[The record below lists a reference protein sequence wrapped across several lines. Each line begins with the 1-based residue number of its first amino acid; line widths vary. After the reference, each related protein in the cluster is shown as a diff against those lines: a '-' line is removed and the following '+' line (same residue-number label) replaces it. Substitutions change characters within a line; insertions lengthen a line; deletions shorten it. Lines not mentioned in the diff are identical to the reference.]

1 MATLRELII
10 KISANSQSFQ
20 SEIQR
25 ASRMGSEYYRT
36 LQNGGRQ
43 AAAVARE
50 QRRALAELNSQ
61 LTEIRASA
69 AGTAGV
75 FAGAFA
81 TGHLISLADE
91 WSSVNARLKQASQSS
106 DEFSSSQKVLMDISQ
121 RTGTAFSDN
130 AALFARSAASMREYG
145 YSADDVLKVT
155 EAISTGL
162 KISGASTAEAGSVI
176 TQFSQALAQG
186 VLRGEEF
193 NSVNE
198 SGDRIVRALAA
209 GMGVARKDLKAMA
222 DDGKLTADKVVPA
235 LISQLGVLRDE
246 YAAMPET
253 VSDGIT
259 KVENAFMAWVG
270 GANEASG
277 ATKTLSG
284 VLNGVA
290 GNIDNVATAAGA
302 LVAVGVARY
311 FGNMASGAVSATA
324 GLVTAARN
332 EVALAEAQLRGTQ
345 IATARARAA
354 VYRAQQAVAAARGT
368 EMQIAAEARLA
379 ATQERLNRNIAART
393 AAQNALNST
402 TAVGSRLMTGALGL
416 VGGVPGLV
424 MLGAAAWYTLYQ
436 NQEPARES
444 ARQYALTIDEIAH
457 KTPSMSL
464 PEASDNEGRTRAAL
478 AEQNRLID
486 EQASRVKSLQEKIAG
501 YQYVLANPGWTT
513 GDGFM
518 INHLTSVQEKIAGYQ
533 YVLAN
538 PGWTTGDGFMINH
551 LTSVKTVTEGLS
563 QATEQL
569 AVEQSRL
576 AQMQEKAQSIQDVL
590 AGLEDR
596 RVALIRQQAAEQ
608 NKVYQSMLVM
618 NGQHTEFNR
627 LLGLG
632 NELLQQRQGLVN
644 VPLRLPQATLDDKQ
658 QSALTKTERE
668 LALSRLKGE
677 EKERAR
683 LGYAADDLG
692 FVGDS
697 YQEARQRYISNA
709 LEAWRNNEANKPKS
723 RGGKSET
730 EKAEDSF
737 SRLLKQQKE
746 QLALAGQ
753 NTELAKLKYQTA
765 QGELKTLTEMQKQE
779 LLRNAAL
786 IDQQKIREQLRSRE
800 ETLKNDNV
808 AARASNEAELLGYGQ
823 GERARERMREL
834 QQIRDSFRQK
844 DADLQS
850 QYQTGDISE
859 DFYRQA
865 RAQNAQYLSERL
877 KDQAAFYAESDAQ
890 RADWQKGLQEGL
902 SNWVDNASDY
912 ASQAAQLATEGISGL
927 VNNITEMLNGNKV
940 EWRNWASSVLQEI
953 SKVLMNA
960 AIVNGIKTAANG
972 MSGAGGFIG
981 SIGDWLGGAVANAK
995 GGVYTSANLSAY
1007 SNSIVDTPTYF
1018 AFAKG
1023 AGLMGEAGPEA
1034 IMPLTR
1040 AADGSL
1046 GVRAVGSMNGSA
1058 GLVYSPVYHIA
1069 IQNDGA
1075 NGQIGA
1081 EAAGS
1086 LVQLID
1092 QRVQAVMLSM
1102 RRDGGMLS
1110 G

>member
-1 MATLRELII
+1 
-10 KISANSQSFQ
+10 
-20 SEIQR
+20 
-25 ASRMGSEYYRT
+25 
-36 LQNGGRQ
+36 
-43 AAAVARE
+43 
-50 QRRALAELNSQ
+50 
-61 LTEIRASA
+61 
-69 AGTAGV
+69 
-75 FAGAFA
+75 
-81 TGHLISLADE
+81 
-91 WSSVNARLKQASQSS
+91 
-106 DEFSSSQKVLMDISQ
+106 
-121 RTGTAFSDN
+121 
-130 AALFARSAASMREYG
+130 
-145 YSADDVLKVT
+145 
-155 EAISTGL
+155 
-162 KISGASTAEAGSVI
+162 
-176 TQFSQALAQG
+176 
-186 VLRGEEF
+186 
-193 NSVNE
+193 
-198 SGDRIVRALAA
+198 
-209 GMGVARKDLKAMA
+209 
-222 DDGKLTADKVVPA
+222 
-235 LISQLGVLRDE
+235 
-246 YAAMPET
+246 
-253 VSDGIT
+253 
-259 KVENAFMAWVG
+259 
-270 GANEASG
+270 
-277 ATKTLSG
+277 
-284 VLNGVA
+284 
-290 GNIDNVATAAGA
+290 
-302 LVAVGVARY
+302 
-311 FGNMASGAVSATA
+311 A

-332 EVALAEAQLRGTQ
+332 EVALAEAQFRGTQ

-379 ATQERLNRNIAART
+379 ATQERLNRNIAARS

-402 TAVGSRLMTGALGL
+402 TAVGSRLMSGALGL

-436 NQEPARES
+436 NQEQARES

-478 AEQNRLID
+478 TEQNRLID
-486 EQASRVKSLQEKIAG
+486 EQASRVKSL
-501 YQYVLANPGWTT
+501 
-513 GDGFM
+513 
-518 INHLTSVQEKIAGYQ
+518 
-533 YVLAN
+533 
-538 PGWTTGDGFMINH
+538 
-551 LTSVKTVTEGLS
+551 
-563 QATEQL
+563 
-569 AVEQSRL
+569 
-576 AQMQEKAQSIQDVL
+576 QEKAQSIQDVL

-677 EKERAR
+677 EKERVR

-692 FVGDS
+692 FVGDP

-709 LEAWRNNEANKPKS
+709 LEAWRNNEVNKPKS

-765 QGELKTLTEMQKQE
+765 LGELKTLSEIQKQE

-786 IDQQKIREQLRSRE
+786 IDQQKIREQLRYRE

-808 AARASNEAELLGYGQ
+808 AARASNESELLGYGQ

-865 RAQNAQYLSERL
+865 LAQNAQYLSERL
-877 KDQAAFYAESDAQ
+877 KDQAVFYAESDVQ
-890 RADWQKGLQEGL
+890 RADWQKGLQEGF

-912 ASQAAQLATEGISGL
+912 ASQAAQLATEGISGM

-940 EWRNWASSVLQEI
+940 EWRSWASSVLQEI

-972 MSGAGGFIG
+972 MSGAGGFLG

-1046 GVRAVGSMNGSA
+1046 G
-1058 GLVYSPVYHIA
+1058 
-1069 IQNDGA
+1069 
-1075 NGQIGA
+1075 
-1081 EAAGS
+1081 
-1086 LVQLID
+1086 
-1092 QRVQAVMLSM
+1092 
-1102 RRDGGMLS
+1102 
-1110 G
+1110 

>member
-43 AAAVARE
+43 AAAAARD

-61 LTEIRASA
+61 LTEIRGSA
-69 AGTAGV
+69 VGMAGA

-222 DDGKLTADKVVPA
+222 DDGQLTADKVVPA
-235 LISQLGVLRDE
+235 LISQLEVLRDE

-277 ATKTLSG
+277 VTKTLSG

-290 GNIDNVATAAGA
+290 GQIDNVATAVGA

-311 FGNMASGAVSATA
+311 FGNMASGAMSATA

-332 EVALAEAQLRGTQ
+332 EVALAEAQFRGTQ

-379 ATQERLNRNIAART
+379 ATQERLNRNIAARS

-402 TAVGSRLMTGALGL
+402 TAVGSRLMSGALGL

-436 NQEPARES
+436 NQEQARES

-478 AEQNRLID
+478 TEQNRLID
-486 EQASRVKSLQEKIAG
+486 EQASRVKSL
-501 YQYVLANPGWTT
+501 
-513 GDGFM
+513 
-518 INHLTSVQEKIAGYQ
+518 
-533 YVLAN
+533 
-538 PGWTTGDGFMINH
+538 
-551 LTSVKTVTEGLS
+551 
-563 QATEQL
+563 
-569 AVEQSRL
+569 
-576 AQMQEKAQSIQDVL
+576 QEKAQSIQDVL

-618 NGQHTEFNR
+618 NGQYTEFNR

-677 EKERAR
+677 EKERVR

-692 FVGDS
+692 FVGDP

-709 LEAWRNNEANKPKS
+709 LEAWRNNEVNKPKS

-765 QGELKTLTEMQKQE
+765 LGELKTLSEIQKQE

-786 IDQQKIREQLRSRE
+786 IDQQKIREQLRYRE

-808 AARASNEAELLGYGQ
+808 AARASNESELLGYGQ

-865 RAQNAQYLSERL
+865 LAQNAQYLSERL
-877 KDQAAFYAESDAQ
+877 KDQAVFYAESDVQ
-890 RADWQKGLQEGL
+890 RADWQKGLQEGF

-912 ASQAAQLATEGISGL
+912 ASQAAQLATEGISGM

-940 EWRNWASSVLQEI
+940 EWRSWASSV
-953 SKVLMNA
+953 
-960 AIVNGIKTAANG
+960 
-972 MSGAGGFIG
+972 
-981 SIGDWLGGAVANAK
+981 
-995 GGVYTSANLSAY
+995 
-1007 SNSIVDTPTYF
+1007 
-1018 AFAKG
+1018 
-1023 AGLMGEAGPEA
+1023 
-1034 IMPLTR
+1034 
-1040 AADGSL
+1040 
-1046 GVRAVGSMNGSA
+1046 
-1058 GLVYSPVYHIA
+1058 
-1069 IQNDGA
+1069 
-1075 NGQIGA
+1075 
-1081 EAAGS
+1081 
-1086 LVQLID
+1086 
-1092 QRVQAVMLSM
+1092 
-1102 RRDGGMLS
+1102 
-1110 G
+1110 

>member
-43 AAAVARE
+43 AAAAARE

-61 LTEIRASA
+61 LTEIRGSA
-69 AGTAGV
+69 VGMAGA

-81 TGHLISLADE
+81 SGHLISLADE

-106 DEFSSSQKVLMDISQ
+106 DEFASSQKVLMDISQ

-145 YSADDVLKVT
+145 YSAGDVLKVT

-235 LISQLGVLRDE
+235 LISQLGILRDE

-253 VSDGIT
+253 VSSSIT

-277 ATKTLSG
+277 VTKTLSG
-284 VLNGVA
+284 MLNGVA
-290 GNIDNVATAAGA
+290 GQIDNVATAVGA

-311 FGNMASGAVSATA
+311 FGNMASGAMSATA

-332 EVALAEAQLRGTQ
+332 EVALAEAQFRGTQ

-379 ATQERLNRNIAART
+379 ATQERLNRNIAARS

-402 TAVGSRLMTGALGL
+402 TAVGSRLMSGALGL

-436 NQEPARES
+436 NQEQARES

-478 AEQNRLID
+478 TEQNRLID
-486 EQASRVKSLQEKIAG
+486 EQASRVKSL
-501 YQYVLANPGWTT
+501 
-513 GDGFM
+513 
-518 INHLTSVQEKIAGYQ
+518 
-533 YVLAN
+533 
-538 PGWTTGDGFMINH
+538 
-551 LTSVKTVTEGLS
+551 
-563 QATEQL
+563 
-569 AVEQSRL
+569 
-576 AQMQEKAQSIQDVL
+576 QEKAQSIQDVL

-677 EKERAR
+677 EKERVR

-692 FVGDS
+692 FVGDP

-709 LEAWRNNEANKPKS
+709 LEAWRNNEVNKPKS

-746 QLALAGQ
+746 QLALVGQ

-765 QGELKTLTEMQKQE
+765 QGELKTLTEIQKQE

-800 ETLKNDNV
+800 ETLRNENA
-808 AARASNEAELLGYGQ
+808 AARASNDAELLGYGQ

-865 RAQNAQYLSERL
+865 LAQNAQYLSERL
-877 KDQAAFYAESDAQ
+877 KDQAVFYAESDVQ
-890 RADWQKGLQEGL
+890 RADWQKGLQEGF

-912 ASQAAQLATEGISGL
+912 ASQAAQLATEGISGM

-940 EWRNWASSVLQEI
+940 EWRSWASSVLQEI

-972 MSGAGGFIG
+972 MSGAGGFLG

-1075 NGQIGA
+1075 NGQIGP

>member
-1 MATLRELII
+1 M
-10 KISANSQSFQ
+10 
-20 SEIQR
+20 
-25 ASRMGSEYYRT
+25 
-36 LQNGGRQ
+36 
-43 AAAVARE
+43 
-50 QRRALAELNSQ
+50 
-61 LTEIRASA
+61 
-69 AGTAGV
+69 
-75 FAGAFA
+75 
-81 TGHLISLADE
+81 
-91 WSSVNARLKQASQSS
+91 
-106 DEFSSSQKVLMDISQ
+106 
-121 RTGTAFSDN
+121 
-130 AALFARSAASMREYG
+130 
-145 YSADDVLKVT
+145 
-155 EAISTGL
+155 
-162 KISGASTAEAGSVI
+162 
-176 TQFSQALAQG
+176 
-186 VLRGEEF
+186 
-193 NSVNE
+193 
-198 SGDRIVRALAA
+198 
-209 GMGVARKDLKAMA
+209 
-222 DDGKLTADKVVPA
+222 
-235 LISQLGVLRDE
+235 
-246 YAAMPET
+246 
-253 VSDGIT
+253 
-259 KVENAFMAWVG
+259 
-270 GANEASG
+270 
-277 ATKTLSG
+277 
-284 VLNGVA
+284 
-290 GNIDNVATAAGA
+290 
-302 LVAVGVARY
+302 
-311 FGNMASGAVSATA
+311 SATA

-332 EVALAEAQLRGTQ
+332 EVALAEAQFRGTQ

-379 ATQERLNRNIAART
+379 ATQERLNRNIAARS

-402 TAVGSRLMTGALGL
+402 TAVGSRLMSGALGL

-436 NQEPARES
+436 NQEQARES

-478 AEQNRLID
+478 TEQNRLID
-486 EQASRVKSLQEKIAG
+486 EQASRVKSL
-501 YQYVLANPGWTT
+501 
-513 GDGFM
+513 
-518 INHLTSVQEKIAGYQ
+518 
-533 YVLAN
+533 
-538 PGWTTGDGFMINH
+538 
-551 LTSVKTVTEGLS
+551 
-563 QATEQL
+563 
-569 AVEQSRL
+569 
-576 AQMQEKAQSIQDVL
+576 QEKAQSIQDVL

-737 SRLLKQQKE
+737 SRLLKQQKA

-765 QGELKTLTEMQKQE
+765 QGELKTLTEIQKQE

-800 ETLKNDNV
+800 ETLKNENA
-808 AARASNEAELLGYGQ
+808 AARASNDAELLGYGQ

-865 RAQNAQYLSERL
+865 LAQNAQYLSERL
-877 KDQAAFYAESDAQ
+877 KDQETFYAESDAQ
-890 RADWQKGLQEGL
+890 RADWQKGLQEGF

-912 ASQAAQLATEGISGL
+912 ASQAAQLATEGISGM

-940 EWRNWASSVLQEI
+940 EWRSWASSVLQEI

-972 MSGAGGFIG
+972 MSGAGGFLG

-1069 IQNDGA
+1069 IQNDGT
-1075 NGQIGA
+1075 NGQIGP

>member
-1 MATLRELII
+1 
-10 KISANSQSFQ
+10 
-20 SEIQR
+20 
-25 ASRMGSEYYRT
+25 
-36 LQNGGRQ
+36 
-43 AAAVARE
+43 
-50 QRRALAELNSQ
+50 
-61 LTEIRASA
+61 
-69 AGTAGV
+69 
-75 FAGAFA
+75 
-81 TGHLISLADE
+81 
-91 WSSVNARLKQASQSS
+91 
-106 DEFSSSQKVLMDISQ
+106 
-121 RTGTAFSDN
+121 SDN

-145 YSADDVLKVT
+145 YSAGDVLKVT

-235 LISQLGVLRDE
+235 LISQLGILRDE

-253 VSDGIT
+253 VSSSIT

-277 ATKTLSG
+277 VTKTLSG
-284 VLNGVA
+284 MLNGVA
-290 GNIDNVATAAGA
+290 GQIDNVATAVGA

-311 FGNMASGAVSATA
+311 FGNMASGAMSATA

-332 EVALAEAQLRGTQ
+332 EVALAEAQFRGTQ

-379 ATQERLNRNIAART
+379 ATQERLNRNIAARS

-402 TAVGSRLMTGALGL
+402 TAVGSRLMSGALGL

-436 NQEPARES
+436 NQEQARES

-478 AEQNRLID
+478 TEQNRLID
-486 EQASRVKSLQEKIAG
+486 EQASRVKSL
-501 YQYVLANPGWTT
+501 
-513 GDGFM
+513 
-518 INHLTSVQEKIAGYQ
+518 
-533 YVLAN
+533 
-538 PGWTTGDGFMINH
+538 
-551 LTSVKTVTEGLS
+551 
-563 QATEQL
+563 
-569 AVEQSRL
+569 
-576 AQMQEKAQSIQDVL
+576 QEKAQSIQDVL

-677 EKERAR
+677 EKERVR

-692 FVGDS
+692 FVGDP

-746 QLALAGQ
+746 QLALVGQ

-765 QGELKTLTEMQKQE
+765 LGELKTLTEMQKQE
-779 LLRNAAL
+779 LLRNATL

-800 ETLKNDNV
+800 ETLKNENA
-808 AARASNEAELLGYGQ
+808 AARASNDAELLGYGQ

-865 RAQNAQYLSERL
+865 LAQNAQYLSERL
-877 KDQAAFYAESDAQ
+877 KDQAVFYAESDVQ
-890 RADWQKGLQEGL
+890 RADWQKGLQEGF

-912 ASQAAQLATEGISGL
+912 ASQAAQLATEGISGM

-940 EWRNWASSVLQEI
+940 EWRSWASSVLQEI

-972 MSGAGGFIG
+972 MSGAGGFLG

-1075 NGQIGA
+1075 NGQIGP

>member
-1 MATLRELII
+1 
-10 KISANSQSFQ
+10 
-20 SEIQR
+20 
-25 ASRMGSEYYRT
+25 
-36 LQNGGRQ
+36 
-43 AAAVARE
+43 
-50 QRRALAELNSQ
+50 
-61 LTEIRASA
+61 
-69 AGTAGV
+69 
-75 FAGAFA
+75 
-81 TGHLISLADE
+81 
-91 WSSVNARLKQASQSS
+91 
-106 DEFSSSQKVLMDISQ
+106 
-121 RTGTAFSDN
+121 
-130 AALFARSAASMREYG
+130 
-145 YSADDVLKVT
+145 
-155 EAISTGL
+155 
-162 KISGASTAEAGSVI
+162 
-176 TQFSQALAQG
+176 
-186 VLRGEEF
+186 
-193 NSVNE
+193 
-198 SGDRIVRALAA
+198 
-209 GMGVARKDLKAMA
+209 
-222 DDGKLTADKVVPA
+222 
-235 LISQLGVLRDE
+235 
-246 YAAMPET
+246 
-253 VSDGIT
+253 
-259 KVENAFMAWVG
+259 
-270 GANEASG
+270 
-277 ATKTLSG
+277 
-284 VLNGVA
+284 
-290 GNIDNVATAAGA
+290 

-311 FGNMASGAVSATA
+311 FGNMASGAMSATA

-332 EVALAEAQLRGTQ
+332 EVALAEAQFRGTQ

-379 ATQERLNRNIAART
+379 ATQERLNRNIAARS

-402 TAVGSRLMTGALGL
+402 TAVGSRLMSGALGL

-436 NQEPARES
+436 NQEQARES

-478 AEQNRLID
+478 TEQNRLID
-486 EQASRVKSLQEKIAG
+486 EQASRVKSL
-501 YQYVLANPGWTT
+501 
-513 GDGFM
+513 
-518 INHLTSVQEKIAGYQ
+518 
-533 YVLAN
+533 
-538 PGWTTGDGFMINH
+538 
-551 LTSVKTVTEGLS
+551 
-563 QATEQL
+563 
-569 AVEQSRL
+569 
-576 AQMQEKAQSIQDVL
+576 QEKAQSIQDVL

-677 EKERAR
+677 EKERVR

-737 SRLLKQQKE
+737 SRLLKQQKA

-765 QGELKTLTEMQKQE
+765 QGELKTLTEIQKQE

-800 ETLKNDNV
+800 ETLKNENA
-808 AARASNEAELLGYGQ
+808 AARASNDAELLGYGQ

-865 RAQNAQYLSERL
+865 LAQNAQYLSERL
-877 KDQAAFYAESDAQ
+877 KDQETFYAESDAQ
-890 RADWQKGLQEGL
+890 RADWQKGLQEGF

-912 ASQAAQLATEGISGL
+912 ASQAAQLATEGISGM

-940 EWRNWASSVLQEI
+940 EWRSWASSVLQEI

-972 MSGAGGFIG
+972 MSGAGGFLG

-1069 IQNDGA
+1069 IQNDGT
-1075 NGQIGA
+1075 NGQIGP

>member
-1 MATLRELII
+1 
-10 KISANSQSFQ
+10 
-20 SEIQR
+20 
-25 ASRMGSEYYRT
+25 
-36 LQNGGRQ
+36 
-43 AAAVARE
+43 
-50 QRRALAELNSQ
+50 
-61 LTEIRASA
+61 
-69 AGTAGV
+69 
-75 FAGAFA
+75 AGAFA

-235 LISQLGVLRDE
+235 LISQLGILRDE

-253 VSDGIT
+253 VSSSIT

-277 ATKTLSG
+277 VTKTLSG
-284 VLNGVA
+284 MLNGVA
-290 GNIDNVATAAGA
+290 
-302 LVAVGVARY
+302 
-311 FGNMASGAVSATA
+311 
-324 GLVTAARN
+324 
-332 EVALAEAQLRGTQ
+332 
-345 IATARARAA
+345 
-354 VYRAQQAVAAARGT
+354 
-368 EMQIAAEARLA
+368 
-379 ATQERLNRNIAART
+379 
-393 AAQNALNST
+393 
-402 TAVGSRLMTGALGL
+402 
-416 VGGVPGLV
+416 GLV

-436 NQEPARES
+436 NQEQARES

-478 AEQNRLID
+478 TEQNRLID

-518 INHLTSVQEKIAGYQ
+518 INHLTSV
-533 YVLAN
+533 
-538 PGWTTGDGFMINH
+538 
-551 LTSVKTVTEGLS
+551 KTVTEGLA

-618 NGQHTEFNR
+618 NGQYTEFNR

-677 EKERAR
+677 EKERVR

-692 FVGDS
+692 FVGDP

-709 LEAWRNNEANKPKS
+709 LEAWRNNEVNKPKS

-765 QGELKTLTEMQKQE
+765 LGELKTLSEIQKQE

-786 IDQQKIREQLRSRE
+786 IDQQKIREQLRYRE

-808 AARASNEAELLGYGQ
+808 AARASNESELLGYGQ

-865 RAQNAQYLSERL
+865 
-877 KDQAAFYAESDAQ
+877 
-890 RADWQKGLQEGL
+890 
-902 SNWVDNASDY
+902 
-912 ASQAAQLATEGISGL
+912 
-927 VNNITEMLNGNKV
+927 
-940 EWRNWASSVLQEI
+940 
-953 SKVLMNA
+953 
-960 AIVNGIKTAANG
+960 
-972 MSGAGGFIG
+972 
-981 SIGDWLGGAVANAK
+981 
-995 GGVYTSANLSAY
+995 
-1007 SNSIVDTPTYF
+1007 
-1018 AFAKG
+1018 
-1023 AGLMGEAGPEA
+1023 
-1034 IMPLTR
+1034 
-1040 AADGSL
+1040 
-1046 GVRAVGSMNGSA
+1046 
-1058 GLVYSPVYHIA
+1058 
-1069 IQNDGA
+1069 
-1075 NGQIGA
+1075 
-1081 EAAGS
+1081 
-1086 LVQLID
+1086 
-1092 QRVQAVMLSM
+1092 
-1102 RRDGGMLS
+1102 
-1110 G
+1110 

>member
-1 MATLRELII
+1 
-10 KISANSQSFQ
+10 
-20 SEIQR
+20 
-25 ASRMGSEYYRT
+25 
-36 LQNGGRQ
+36 
-43 AAAVARE
+43 
-50 QRRALAELNSQ
+50 
-61 LTEIRASA
+61 
-69 AGTAGV
+69 
-75 FAGAFA
+75 
-81 TGHLISLADE
+81 
-91 WSSVNARLKQASQSS
+91 
-106 DEFSSSQKVLMDISQ
+106 
-121 RTGTAFSDN
+121 
-130 AALFARSAASMREYG
+130 
-145 YSADDVLKVT
+145 
-155 EAISTGL
+155 
-162 KISGASTAEAGSVI
+162 
-176 TQFSQALAQG
+176 
-186 VLRGEEF
+186 
-193 NSVNE
+193 
-198 SGDRIVRALAA
+198 
-209 GMGVARKDLKAMA
+209 
-222 DDGKLTADKVVPA
+222 
-235 LISQLGVLRDE
+235 
-246 YAAMPET
+246 
-253 VSDGIT
+253 IT

-277 ATKTLSG
+277 VTKTLSG
-284 VLNGVA
+284 MLNGVA
-290 GNIDNVATAAGA
+290 GQIDNVATAVGA

-311 FGNMASGAVSATA
+311 FGNMASGAMSATA

-332 EVALAEAQLRGTQ
+332 EVALAEAQFRGTQ

-379 ATQERLNRNIAART
+379 ATQERLNRNIAARS

-402 TAVGSRLMTGALGL
+402 TAVGSRLMSGALGL

-436 NQEPARES
+436 NQEQARES

-478 AEQNRLID
+478 TEQNRLID
-486 EQASRVKSLQEKIAG
+486 EQASRVKSL
-501 YQYVLANPGWTT
+501 
-513 GDGFM
+513 
-518 INHLTSVQEKIAGYQ
+518 
-533 YVLAN
+533 
-538 PGWTTGDGFMINH
+538 
-551 LTSVKTVTEGLS
+551 
-563 QATEQL
+563 
-569 AVEQSRL
+569 
-576 AQMQEKAQSIQDVL
+576 QEKAQSIQDVL

-677 EKERAR
+677 EKERVR

-737 SRLLKQQKE
+737 SRLLKQQKA

-765 QGELKTLTEMQKQE
+765 QGELKTLTEIQKQE

-800 ETLKNDNV
+800 ETLKNENA
-808 AARASNEAELLGYGQ
+808 AARASNDAELLGYGQ

-865 RAQNAQYLSERL
+865 LAQNAQYLSERL
-877 KDQAAFYAESDAQ
+877 KDQAVFYAESDVQ
-890 RADWQKGLQEGL
+890 RADWQKGLQEGF

-912 ASQAAQLATEGISGL
+912 ASQAAQLATEGISGM

-940 EWRNWASSVLQEI
+940 EWRSWASSVLQEI

-972 MSGAGGFIG
+972 MSGAGGFLG

-1069 IQNDGA
+1069 IQNDGT
-1075 NGQIGA
+1075 NGQIGP

>member
-43 AAAVARE
+43 AAAAARE

-69 AGTAGV
+69 VGMTGA

-106 DEFSSSQKVLMDISQ
+106 DEFASSQKVLMDISQ

-162 KISGASTAEAGSVI
+162 KISGASAAEAGSVI

-198 SGDRIVRALAA
+198 SGDRIIRALAA
-209 GMGVARKDLKAMA
+209 GMGVARKDLKTMA
-222 DDGKLTADKVVPA
+222 DDGQLTADKVVPA
-235 LISQLGVLRDE
+235 LISQLGILRDE

-284 VLNGVA
+284 ALNGVA
-290 GNIDNVATAAGA
+290 GNIDTVATAAGV

-311 FGNMASGAVSATA
+311 FGNLASGAMSATA

-379 ATQERLNRNIAART
+379 VTQERLNRNIAART

-402 TAVGSRLMTGALGL
+402 TAVGSRLMSGALGL

-436 NQEPARES
+436 KQEQARES
-444 ARQYALTIDEIAH
+444 ARQYALTIDEIRA
-457 KTPSMSL
+457 KVPGMTL
-464 PEASDNEGRTRAAL
+464 PELADNEGKTREAL
-478 AEQNRLID
+478 EEQNRLIA
-486 EQASRVKSLQEKIAG
+486 EQESKVRGLKTQIADYQRWLQENPQGGSGAEIITHG
-501 YQYVLANPGWTT
+501 LAEAT
-513 GDGFM
+513 G
-518 INHLTSVQEKIAGYQ
+518 K
-533 YVLAN
+533 
-538 PGWTTGDGFMINH
+538 
-551 LTSVKTVTEGLS
+551 
-563 QATEQL
+563 L

-576 AQMQEKAQSIQDVL
+576 TRMQEKARSVQETL
-590 AGLEDR
+590 ASLEYN
-596 RVALIRQQAAEQ
+596 RVARIREEAAEQ
-608 NKVYQSMLVM
+608 NRAYQALLQM
-618 NGQHTEFNR
+618 NVQHTEFNR

-658 QSALTKTERE
+658 QSALNNTERQ

-692 FVGDS
+692 LVGDT
-697 YQEARQRYISNA
+697 YQEARQRYIRNSM
-709 LEAWRNNEANKPKS
+709 EAWRNNEANKPKS
-723 RGGKSET
+723 RAGKSET

-877 KDQAAFYAESDAQ
+877 KDQAAFYAESDVQ
-890 RADWQKGLQEGL
+890 RADWQKGLQEGV

-912 ASQAAQLATEGISGL
+912 ASQAAQLATEGISGM

-960 AIVNGIKTAANG
+960 AIVNGIKMAANS
-972 MSGAGGFIG
+972 MSGAGGFFG
-981 SIGDWLGGAVANAK
+981 SIGNWLGGAVANAK

-1075 NGQIGA
+1075 NGQIGP
-1081 EAAGS
+1081 EAAGT

>member
-43 AAAVARE
+43 AAAAARE
-50 QRRALAELNSQ
+50 QRRALAELHSQ

-69 AGTAGV
+69 VGMTGA

-106 DEFSSSQKVLMDISQ
+106 DEFASSQKVLMDISQ

-222 DDGKLTADKVVPA
+222 DDGQLTADKVVPA
-235 LISQLGVLRDE
+235 LISQLEVLRDE

-277 ATKTLSG
+277 VTKTLSG

-290 GNIDNVATAAGA
+290 GQIDNVATAVGA

-311 FGNMASGAVSATA
+311 FGNMASGAMSATA

-332 EVALAEAQLRGTQ
+332 EVALAEAQFRGTQ

-379 ATQERLNRNIAART
+379 ATQERLNRNIAARS

-402 TAVGSRLMTGALGL
+402 TAVGSRLMSGALGL

-436 NQEPARES
+436 NQEQARES

-478 AEQNRLID
+478 TEQNRLID
-486 EQASRVKSLQEKIAG
+486 EQASRVKSL
-501 YQYVLANPGWTT
+501 
-513 GDGFM
+513 
-518 INHLTSVQEKIAGYQ
+518 
-533 YVLAN
+533 
-538 PGWTTGDGFMINH
+538 
-551 LTSVKTVTEGLS
+551 
-563 QATEQL
+563 
-569 AVEQSRL
+569 
-576 AQMQEKAQSIQDVL
+576 QEKAQSIQDVL

-737 SRLLKQQKE
+737 SRLLKQQKA

-765 QGELKTLTEMQKQE
+765 QGELKTLTEIQKQE

-800 ETLKNDNV
+800 ETLKNENA
-808 AARASNEAELLGYGQ
+808 AARASNDAELLGYGQ

-865 RAQNAQYLSERL
+865 LAQNAQYLSERL
-877 KDQAAFYAESDAQ
+877 KDQETFYAESDAQ
-890 RADWQKGLQEGL
+890 RADWQKGLQEGF

-912 ASQAAQLATEGISGL
+912 ASQAAQLATEGISGM

-940 EWRNWASSVLQEI
+940 EWRSWASSVLQEI

-972 MSGAGGFIG
+972 MSGAGGFLG

-1069 IQNDGA
+1069 IQNDGT
-1075 NGQIGA
+1075 NGQIGP

>member
-43 AAAVARE
+43 AAAAARE

-61 LTEIRASA
+61 LTEIRGSA
-69 AGTAGV
+69 VGMAGA

-222 DDGKLTADKVVPA
+222 DDGQLTADKVVPA
-235 LISQLGVLRDE
+235 LISQLEVLRDE

-277 ATKTLSG
+277 VTKTLSG

-290 GNIDNVATAAGA
+290 GQIDNVATAVGA

-311 FGNMASGAVSATA
+311 FGNMASGAMSATA

-332 EVALAEAQLRGTQ
+332 EVALAEAQFRGTQ

-379 ATQERLNRNIAART
+379 ATQERLNRNIAARS

-402 TAVGSRLMTGALGL
+402 TAVGSRLMSGALGL

-436 NQEPARES
+436 NQEQARES

-478 AEQNRLID
+478 TEQNRLID
-486 EQASRVKSLQEKIAG
+486 EQASRVKSL
-501 YQYVLANPGWTT
+501 
-513 GDGFM
+513 
-518 INHLTSVQEKIAGYQ
+518 
-533 YVLAN
+533 
-538 PGWTTGDGFMINH
+538 
-551 LTSVKTVTEGLS
+551 
-563 QATEQL
+563 
-569 AVEQSRL
+569 
-576 AQMQEKAQSIQDVL
+576 QEKAQSIQDVL

-677 EKERAR
+677 EKERVR

-692 FVGDS
+692 FVGDP

-709 LEAWRNNEANKPKS
+709 LEAWRNNEVNKPKS

-765 QGELKTLTEMQKQE
+765 LGELKTLSEIQKQE

-786 IDQQKIREQLRSRE
+786 IDQQKIREQLRYRE

-808 AARASNEAELLGYGQ
+808 AARASNESELLGYGQ

-865 RAQNAQYLSERL
+865 LAQNAQYLSERL
-877 KDQAAFYAESDAQ
+877 KDQAVFYAESDVQ
-890 RADWQKGLQEGL
+890 RADWQKGLQEGF

-912 ASQAAQLATEGISGL
+912 ASQAAQLATEGISGM

-940 EWRNWASSVLQEI
+940 EWRSWASSVLQEI

-972 MSGAGGFIG
+972 MSGAGGFLG

-1075 NGQIGA
+1075 NGQIGP

>member
-1 MATLRELII
+1 
-10 KISANSQSFQ
+10 
-20 SEIQR
+20 
-25 ASRMGSEYYRT
+25 
-36 LQNGGRQ
+36 
-43 AAAVARE
+43 
-50 QRRALAELNSQ
+50 
-61 LTEIRASA
+61 
-69 AGTAGV
+69 
-75 FAGAFA
+75 
-81 TGHLISLADE
+81 
-91 WSSVNARLKQASQSS
+91 
-106 DEFSSSQKVLMDISQ
+106 
-121 RTGTAFSDN
+121 
-130 AALFARSAASMREYG
+130 
-145 YSADDVLKVT
+145 
-155 EAISTGL
+155 
-162 KISGASTAEAGSVI
+162 
-176 TQFSQALAQG
+176 
-186 VLRGEEF
+186 
-193 NSVNE
+193 
-198 SGDRIVRALAA
+198 
-209 GMGVARKDLKAMA
+209 
-222 DDGKLTADKVVPA
+222 
-235 LISQLGVLRDE
+235 
-246 YAAMPET
+246 
-253 VSDGIT
+253 
-259 KVENAFMAWVG
+259 
-270 GANEASG
+270 
-277 ATKTLSG
+277 
-284 VLNGVA
+284 
-290 GNIDNVATAAGA
+290 
-302 LVAVGVARY
+302 
-311 FGNMASGAVSATA
+311 
-324 GLVTAARN
+324 
-332 EVALAEAQLRGTQ
+332 
-345 IATARARAA
+345 
-354 VYRAQQAVAAARGT
+354 
-368 EMQIAAEARLA
+368 
-379 ATQERLNRNIAART
+379 
-393 AAQNALNST
+393 
-402 TAVGSRLMTGALGL
+402 
-416 VGGVPGLV
+416 
-424 MLGAAAWYTLYQ
+424 
-436 NQEPARES
+436 
-444 ARQYALTIDEIAH
+444 
-457 KTPSMSL
+457 
-464 PEASDNEGRTRAAL
+464 SDNEGRTRAAL
-478 AEQNRLID
+478 TEQNRLID

-518 INHLTSVQEKIAGYQ
+518 INHLTSV
-533 YVLAN
+533 
-538 PGWTTGDGFMINH
+538 
-551 LTSVKTVTEGLS
+551 KTVTEGLA

-677 EKERAR
+677 EKERVR

-692 FVGDS
+692 FVGDP

-786 IDQQKIREQLRSRE
+786 IDQQKIREQLRPRE

-823 GERARERMREL
+823 GERLRECMREL

-865 RAQNAQYLSERL
+865 LAQNAQYLSERL
-877 KDQAAFYAESDAQ
+877 KDQETFYAE
-890 RADWQKGLQEGL
+890 
-902 SNWVDNASDY
+902 
-912 ASQAAQLATEGISGL
+912 
-927 VNNITEMLNGNKV
+927 
-940 EWRNWASSVLQEI
+940 SVLQEI

-960 AIVNGIKTAANG
+960 AIVNGIRTAANS

-981 SIGDWLGGAVANAK
+981 SIGSWLGGAVANAK

-1069 IQNDGA
+1069 IQNDGT
-1075 NGQIGA
+1075 NGQIGP

>member
-43 AAAVARE
+43 AAAAARE
-50 QRRALAELNSQ
+50 QRRALAELHSQ

-69 AGTAGV
+69 VGMTGA

-106 DEFSSSQKVLMDISQ
+106 DEFASSQKVLMDISQ

-235 LISQLGVLRDE
+235 LISQLGILRDE

-253 VSDGIT
+253 VSSSIT

-277 ATKTLSG
+277 VTKTLSG
-284 VLNGVA
+284 MLNGVA
-290 GNIDNVATAAGA
+290 GQIDNVATAVGA

-311 FGNMASGAVSATA
+311 FGNMASGAMSATA

-332 EVALAEAQLRGTQ
+332 EVALAEAQFRGTQ

-379 ATQERLNRNIAART
+379 ATQERLNRNIAARS

-402 TAVGSRLMTGALGL
+402 TAVGSRLMSGALGL

-436 NQEPARES
+436 NQEQARES

-478 AEQNRLID
+478 TEQNRLID
-486 EQASRVKSLQEKIAG
+486 EQASRVKSL
-501 YQYVLANPGWTT
+501 
-513 GDGFM
+513 
-518 INHLTSVQEKIAGYQ
+518 
-533 YVLAN
+533 
-538 PGWTTGDGFMINH
+538 
-551 LTSVKTVTEGLS
+551 
-563 QATEQL
+563 
-569 AVEQSRL
+569 
-576 AQMQEKAQSIQDVL
+576 QEKAQSIQDVL

-737 SRLLKQQKE
+737 SRLLKQQKA

-765 QGELKTLTEMQKQE
+765 QGELKTLTEIQKQE

-800 ETLKNDNV
+800 ETLKNENA
-808 AARASNEAELLGYGQ
+808 AARASNDAELLGYGQ

-865 RAQNAQYLSERL
+865 LAQNAQYLSERL
-877 KDQAAFYAESDAQ
+877 KDQETFYAESDAQ
-890 RADWQKGLQEGL
+890 RADWQKGLQEGF

-912 ASQAAQLATEGISGL
+912 ASQAAQLATEGISGM

-940 EWRNWASSVLQEI
+940 EWRSWASSVLQEI

-972 MSGAGGFIG
+972 MSGAGGFLG

-1069 IQNDGA
+1069 IQNDGT
-1075 NGQIGA
+1075 NGQIGP

>member
-43 AAAVARE
+43 AAAAARE

-69 AGTAGV
+69 VGMAGA

-145 YSADDVLKVT
+145 YSAGDVLKVT

-198 SGDRIVRALAA
+198 SGDRIIRALAA

-222 DDGKLTADKVVPA
+222 DDGQLTADKVVPA
-235 LISQLGVLRDE
+235 LISQLGTLRDE

-277 ATKTLSG
+277 VTKTLSG
-284 VLNGVA
+284 MLNGVA
-290 GNIDNVATAAGA
+290 GQIDNVATAVGA

-311 FGNMASGAVSATA
+311 FGNMASGAMSATA

-332 EVALAEAQLRGTQ
+332 EVALAEAQFRGT
-345 IATARARAA
+345 
-354 VYRAQQAVAAARGT
+354 
-368 EMQIAAEARLA
+368 QIAAEARLA
-379 ATQERLNRNIAART
+379 ATQERLNRNIAARS

-402 TAVGSRLMTGALGL
+402 TAVGSRLMSGALGL

-436 NQEPARES
+436 NQEQARES

-478 AEQNRLID
+478 TEQNRLID

-518 INHLTSVQEKIAGYQ
+518 INHLTSV
-533 YVLAN
+533 
-538 PGWTTGDGFMINH
+538 
-551 LTSVKTVTEGLS
+551 KTVTEGLA

-677 EKERAR
+677 EKERVR

-692 FVGDS
+692 FVGDP

-823 GERARERMREL
+823 GERLRECMREL

-865 RAQNAQYLSERL
+865 LAQNAQYLSERL
-877 KDQAAFYAESDAQ
+877 KDQETFYAE
-890 RADWQKGLQEGL
+890 
-902 SNWVDNASDY
+902 
-912 ASQAAQLATEGISGL
+912 
-927 VNNITEMLNGNKV
+927 
-940 EWRNWASSVLQEI
+940 SVLQEI

-960 AIVNGIKTAANG
+960 AIVNGIRTAANS

-981 SIGDWLGGAVANAK
+981 SIGSWLGGAVANAK

-1069 IQNDGA
+1069 IQNDGT
-1075 NGQIGA
+1075 NGQIGP

>member
-69 AGTAGV
+69 AGMAGA

-277 ATKTLSG
+277 VTKTLSG

-393 AAQNALNST
+393 AAQNELNST

-436 NQEPARES
+436 NQEQARES

-518 INHLTSVQEKIAGYQ
+518 INHLTSV
-533 YVLAN
+533 
-538 PGWTTGDGFMINH
+538 
-551 LTSVKTVTEGLS
+551 KTVTEGLS
-563 QATEQL
+563 QAT
-569 AVEQSRL
+569 
-576 AQMQEKAQSIQDVL
+576 
-590 AGLEDR
+590 
-596 RVALIRQQAAEQ
+596 EQ

-723 RGGKSET
+723 RGRKSET

-823 GERARERMREL
+823 GE
-834 QQIRDSFRQK
+834 
-844 DADLQS
+844 
-850 QYQTGDISE
+850 
-859 DFYRQA
+859 
-865 RAQNAQYLSERL
+865 
-877 KDQAAFYAESDAQ
+877 
-890 RADWQKGLQEGL
+890 
-902 SNWVDNASDY
+902 
-912 ASQAAQLATEGISGL
+912 
-927 VNNITEMLNGNKV
+927 
-940 EWRNWASSVLQEI
+940 
-953 SKVLMNA
+953 
-960 AIVNGIKTAANG
+960 
-972 MSGAGGFIG
+972 
-981 SIGDWLGGAVANAK
+981 
-995 GGVYTSANLSAY
+995 
-1007 SNSIVDTPTYF
+1007 
-1018 AFAKG
+1018 
-1023 AGLMGEAGPEA
+1023 
-1034 IMPLTR
+1034 
-1040 AADGSL
+1040 
-1046 GVRAVGSMNGSA
+1046 
-1058 GLVYSPVYHIA
+1058 
-1069 IQNDGA
+1069 
-1075 NGQIGA
+1075 
-1081 EAAGS
+1081 
-1086 LVQLID
+1086 
-1092 QRVQAVMLSM
+1092 
-1102 RRDGGMLS
+1102 
-1110 G
+1110 

>member
-43 AAAVARE
+43 AAAAARE
-50 QRRALAELNSQ
+50 QRRALAELHSQ
-61 LTEIRASA
+61 LTEIRGSA
-69 AGTAGV
+69 VGMAGA

-81 TGHLISLADE
+81 SGHLISLADE

-145 YSADDVLKVT
+145 YSAGDVLKVT

-235 LISQLGVLRDE
+235 LISQLGILRDE

-253 VSDGIT
+253 VSSSIT

-277 ATKTLSG
+277 VTKTLSG
-284 VLNGVA
+284 MLNGVA
-290 GNIDNVATAAGA
+290 GQIDNVATAVGA

-311 FGNMASGAVSATA
+311 FGNMASGAMSATA

-332 EVALAEAQLRGTQ
+332 EVALAEAQFRGTQ

-402 TAVGSRLMTGALGL
+402 TAVGSRLMSGALGL

-436 NQEPARES
+436 NQEQARES

-478 AEQNRLID
+478 TEQNRLID
-486 EQASRVKSLQEKIAG
+486 EQASRVKSLQK
-501 YQYVLANPGWTT
+501 NRR
-513 GDGFM
+513 
-518 INHLTSVQEKIAGYQ
+518 YQ

-551 LTSVKTVTEGLS
+551 LTSVKTVTEGLA

-618 NGQHTEFNR
+618 NGQYTEFNR

-677 EKERAR
+677 EKERVR

-692 FVGDS
+692 FVGDP

-709 LEAWRNNEANKPKS
+709 LEAWRNNEVNKPKS

-746 QLALAGQ
+746 QLALVGQ

-765 QGELKTLTEMQKQE
+765 LGELKTLTEMQKQE
-779 LLRNAAL
+779 LLRNATL

-800 ETLKNDNV
+800 ETLKNENA
-808 AARASNEAELLGYGQ
+808 AARASNDAELLGYGQ

-865 RAQNAQYLSERL
+865 LAQNAQYLSERL
-877 KDQAAFYAESDAQ
+877 KDQAVFYAESDVQ
-890 RADWQKGLQEGL
+890 RADWQKGLQEGF

-912 ASQAAQLATEGISGL
+912 ASQAAQLATEGISGM

-940 EWRNWASSVLQEI
+940 EWRSWASSVLQEI

-972 MSGAGGFIG
+972 MSGAGGFLG

-1075 NGQIGA
+1075 NGQIGP

>member
-1 MATLRELII
+1 
-10 KISANSQSFQ
+10 
-20 SEIQR
+20 
-25 ASRMGSEYYRT
+25 
-36 LQNGGRQ
+36 
-43 AAAVARE
+43 
-50 QRRALAELNSQ
+50 
-61 LTEIRASA
+61 
-69 AGTAGV
+69 
-75 FAGAFA
+75 
-81 TGHLISLADE
+81 
-91 WSSVNARLKQASQSS
+91 SVNARLKQASQSS
-106 DEFSSSQKVLMDISQ
+106 DEFASSQKVLMDISQ

-145 YSADDVLKVT
+145 YSAGDVLKVT

-235 LISQLGVLRDE
+235 LISQLGILRDE

-253 VSDGIT
+253 VSSSIT

-277 ATKTLSG
+277 VTKTLSG
-284 VLNGVA
+284 MLNGVA
-290 GNIDNVATAAGA
+290 GQIDNVATAVGA

-311 FGNMASGAVSATA
+311 FGNMASGAMSATA

-332 EVALAEAQLRGTQ
+332 EVALAEAQFRGTQ

-402 TAVGSRLMTGALGL
+402 TAVGSRLMSGALGL

-436 NQEPARES
+436 NQEQARES

-478 AEQNRLID
+478 TEQNRLID
-486 EQASRVKSLQEKIAG
+486 EQASRVKSL
-501 YQYVLANPGWTT
+501 
-513 GDGFM
+513 
-518 INHLTSVQEKIAGYQ
+518 
-533 YVLAN
+533 
-538 PGWTTGDGFMINH
+538 
-551 LTSVKTVTEGLS
+551 
-563 QATEQL
+563 
-569 AVEQSRL
+569 
-576 AQMQEKAQSIQDVL
+576 QEKAQSIQDVL

-677 EKERAR
+677 EKERVR

-692 FVGDS
+692 FVGDP

-746 QLALAGQ
+746 QLALVGQ

-765 QGELKTLTEMQKQE
+765 LGELKTLTEMQKQE
-779 LLRNAAL
+779 LLRNA
-786 IDQQKIREQLRSRE
+786 
-800 ETLKNDNV
+800 
-808 AARASNEAELLGYGQ
+808 
-823 GERARERMREL
+823 
-834 QQIRDSFRQK
+834 
-844 DADLQS
+844 
-850 QYQTGDISE
+850 
-859 DFYRQA
+859 
-865 RAQNAQYLSERL
+865 
-877 KDQAAFYAESDAQ
+877 
-890 RADWQKGLQEGL
+890 
-902 SNWVDNASDY
+902 
-912 ASQAAQLATEGISGL
+912 
-927 VNNITEMLNGNKV
+927 
-940 EWRNWASSVLQEI
+940 
-953 SKVLMNA
+953 
-960 AIVNGIKTAANG
+960 
-972 MSGAGGFIG
+972 
-981 SIGDWLGGAVANAK
+981 
-995 GGVYTSANLSAY
+995 
-1007 SNSIVDTPTYF
+1007 
-1018 AFAKG
+1018 
-1023 AGLMGEAGPEA
+1023 
-1034 IMPLTR
+1034 
-1040 AADGSL
+1040 
-1046 GVRAVGSMNGSA
+1046 
-1058 GLVYSPVYHIA
+1058 
-1069 IQNDGA
+1069 
-1075 NGQIGA
+1075 
-1081 EAAGS
+1081 
-1086 LVQLID
+1086 
-1092 QRVQAVMLSM
+1092 
-1102 RRDGGMLS
+1102 
-1110 G
+1110 

>member
-43 AAAVARE
+43 AAAAARD

-61 LTEIRASA
+61 LTEIRGSA
-69 AGTAGV
+69 VGMAGA

-222 DDGKLTADKVVPA
+222 DDGQLTADKVVPA
-235 LISQLGVLRDE
+235 LISQLEVLRDE

-277 ATKTLSG
+277 VTKTLSG

-290 GNIDNVATAAGA
+290 GQIDNVATAVGA

-311 FGNMASGAVSATA
+311 FGNMASGAMSATA

-332 EVALAEAQLRGTQ
+332 EVALAEAQFRGTQ

-379 ATQERLNRNIAART
+379 ATQERLNRNIAARS

-402 TAVGSRLMTGALGL
+402 TAVGSRLMSGALGL

-436 NQEPARES
+436 NQEQARES

-478 AEQNRLID
+478 TEQNRLID
-486 EQASRVKSLQEKIAG
+486 EQASRVKSL
-501 YQYVLANPGWTT
+501 
-513 GDGFM
+513 
-518 INHLTSVQEKIAGYQ
+518 
-533 YVLAN
+533 
-538 PGWTTGDGFMINH
+538 
-551 LTSVKTVTEGLS
+551 
-563 QATEQL
+563 
-569 AVEQSRL
+569 
-576 AQMQEKAQSIQDVL
+576 QEKAQSIQDVL

-737 SRLLKQQKE
+737 SRLLKQQKA

-765 QGELKTLTEMQKQE
+765 QGELKTLTEIQKQE

-786 IDQQKIREQLRSRE
+786 IDQQK
-800 ETLKNDNV
+800 
-808 AARASNEAELLGYGQ
+808 
-823 GERARERMREL
+823 
-834 QQIRDSFRQK
+834 
-844 DADLQS
+844 
-850 QYQTGDISE
+850 
-859 DFYRQA
+859 
-865 RAQNAQYLSERL
+865 
-877 KDQAAFYAESDAQ
+877 
-890 RADWQKGLQEGL
+890 
-902 SNWVDNASDY
+902 
-912 ASQAAQLATEGISGL
+912 
-927 VNNITEMLNGNKV
+927 
-940 EWRNWASSVLQEI
+940 
-953 SKVLMNA
+953 
-960 AIVNGIKTAANG
+960 
-972 MSGAGGFIG
+972 
-981 SIGDWLGGAVANAK
+981 
-995 GGVYTSANLSAY
+995 
-1007 SNSIVDTPTYF
+1007 
-1018 AFAKG
+1018 
-1023 AGLMGEAGPEA
+1023 
-1034 IMPLTR
+1034 
-1040 AADGSL
+1040 
-1046 GVRAVGSMNGSA
+1046 
-1058 GLVYSPVYHIA
+1058 
-1069 IQNDGA
+1069 
-1075 NGQIGA
+1075 
-1081 EAAGS
+1081 
-1086 LVQLID
+1086 
-1092 QRVQAVMLSM
+1092 
-1102 RRDGGMLS
+1102 
-1110 G
+1110 

>member
-1 MATLRELII
+1 MAAGVGKATTELIAA
-10 KISANSQSFQ
+10 KSGTVA
-20 SEIQR
+20 
-25 ASRMGSEYYRT
+25 
-36 LQNGGRQ
+36 L
-43 AAAVARE
+43 AAAQADAAVQVQRKAAADALAAERAWQLAQAELALARNSSAEALATQNAVAK
-50 QRRALAELNSQ
+50 RRAMIVA
-61 LTEIRASA
+61 
-69 AGTAGV
+69 
-75 FAGAFA
+75 
-81 TGHLISLADE
+81 
-91 WSSVNARLKQASQSS
+91 
-106 DEFSSSQKVLMDISQ
+106 
-121 RTGTAFSDN
+121 N
-130 AALFARSAASMREYG
+130 AALVQS
-145 YSADDVLKVT
+145 
-155 EAISTGL
+155 
-162 KISGASTAEAGSVI
+162 
-176 TQFSQALAQG
+176 
-186 VLRGEEF
+186 
-193 NSVNE
+193 N
-198 SGDRIVRALAA
+198 
-209 GMGVARKDLKAMA
+209 
-222 DDGKLTADKVVPA
+222 
-235 LISQLGVLRDE
+235 
-246 YAAMPET
+246 
-253 VSDGIT
+253 
-259 KVENAFMAWVG
+259 
-270 GANEASG
+270 
-277 ATKTLSG
+277 
-284 VLNGVA
+284 
-290 GNIDNVATAAGA
+290 
-302 LVAVGVARY
+302 
-311 FGNMASGAVSATA
+311 
-324 GLVTAARN
+324 
-332 EVALAEAQLRGTQ
+332 
-345 IATARARAA
+345 
-354 VYRAQQAVAAARGT
+354 QAVAASGKALENATSVTG
-368 EMQIAAEARLA
+368 MLKSGAASL
-379 ATQERLNRNIAART
+379 L
-393 AAQNALNST
+393 S
-402 TAVGSRLMTGALGL
+402 L
-416 VGGVPGLV
+416 VGGIPGLL
-424 MLGAAAWYTLYQ
+424 MLGAGAWYTVYQ
-436 NQEPARES
+436 NQEQARES
-444 ARQYALTIDEIAH
+444 ARQYASTIDEIRA
-457 KTPSMSL
+457 KVSGMTL
-464 PEASDNEGRTRAAL
+464 PELADNEGKTREAL
-478 AEQNRLID
+478 EEQNRLIA
-486 EQASRVKSLQEKIAG
+486 EQESKVRGLKTQIADYQRWLQENPQGGSGAEIITHG
-501 YQYVLANPGWTT
+501 LAEAT
-513 GDGFM
+513 GR
-518 INHLTSVQEKIAGYQ
+518 
-533 YVLAN
+533 
-538 PGWTTGDGFMINH
+538 
-551 LTSVKTVTEGLS
+551 
-563 QATEQL
+563 L

-576 AQMQEKAQSIQDVL
+576 TQIQEKAKSVQEAL
-590 AGLEDR
+590 ASLEYN
-596 RVALIRQQAAEQ
+596 RVARIREEAAEQ
-608 NKVYQSMLVM
+608 NRAYQALLQM
-618 NGQHTEFNR
+618 NVQHTEFNR

-960 AIVNGIKTAANG
+960 AIVNGIKTAANS

-995 GGVYTSANLSAY
+995 GGVYTSANL
-1007 SNSIVDTPTYF
+1007 
-1018 AFAKG
+1018 
-1023 AGLMGEAGPEA
+1023 
-1034 IMPLTR
+1034 
-1040 AADGSL
+1040 
-1046 GVRAVGSMNGSA
+1046 
-1058 GLVYSPVYHIA
+1058 
-1069 IQNDGA
+1069 
-1075 NGQIGA
+1075 
-1081 EAAGS
+1081 
-1086 LVQLID
+1086 
-1092 QRVQAVMLSM
+1092 
-1102 RRDGGMLS
+1102 
-1110 G
+1110 

>member
-1 MATLRELII
+1 
-10 KISANSQSFQ
+10 F
-20 SEIQR
+20 
-25 ASRMGSEYYRT
+25 
-36 LQNGGRQ
+36 
-43 AAAVARE
+43 
-50 QRRALAELNSQ
+50 
-61 LTEIRASA
+61 
-69 AGTAGV
+69 
-75 FAGAFA
+75 
-81 TGHLISLADE
+81 
-91 WSSVNARLKQASQSS
+91 
-106 DEFSSSQKVLMDISQ
+106 
-121 RTGTAFSDN
+121 
-130 AALFARSAASMREYG
+130 
-145 YSADDVLKVT
+145 
-155 EAISTGL
+155 
-162 KISGASTAEAGSVI
+162 
-176 TQFSQALAQG
+176 
-186 VLRGEEF
+186 
-193 NSVNE
+193 
-198 SGDRIVRALAA
+198 
-209 GMGVARKDLKAMA
+209 
-222 DDGKLTADKVVPA
+222 
-235 LISQLGVLRDE
+235 
-246 YAAMPET
+246 
-253 VSDGIT
+253 
-259 KVENAFMAWVG
+259 
-270 GANEASG
+270 
-277 ATKTLSG
+277 
-284 VLNGVA
+284 
-290 GNIDNVATAAGA
+290 
-302 LVAVGVARY
+302 
-311 FGNMASGAVSATA
+311 
-324 GLVTAARN
+324 
-332 EVALAEAQLRGTQ
+332 RGTQ

-379 ATQERLNRNIAART
+379 ATQERLNRNIAARS

-402 TAVGSRLMTGALGL
+402 TAVGSRLMSGALGL

-436 NQEPARES
+436 NQEQARES

-478 AEQNRLID
+478 TEQNRLID
-486 EQASRVKSLQEKIAG
+486 EQASRVKSL
-501 YQYVLANPGWTT
+501 
-513 GDGFM
+513 
-518 INHLTSVQEKIAGYQ
+518 
-533 YVLAN
+533 
-538 PGWTTGDGFMINH
+538 
-551 LTSVKTVTEGLS
+551 
-563 QATEQL
+563 
-569 AVEQSRL
+569 
-576 AQMQEKAQSIQDVL
+576 QEKAQSIQDVL

-677 EKERAR
+677 EKERVR

-692 FVGDS
+692 FVGDP

-709 LEAWRNNEANKPKS
+709 LEAWRNNEVNKPKS

-765 QGELKTLTEMQKQE
+765 LGELKTLSEIQKQE

-786 IDQQKIREQLRSRE
+786 IDQQKIREQLRYRE

-808 AARASNEAELLGYGQ
+808 AARASNESELLGYGQ

-865 RAQNAQYLSERL
+865 LAQNAQYLSERL
-877 KDQAAFYAESDAQ
+877 KDQAVFYAESDVQ
-890 RADWQKGLQEGL
+890 RADWQKGLQEGF

-912 ASQAAQLATEGISGL
+912 ASQAAQLATEGISGM

-940 EWRNWASSVLQEI
+940 EWRSWASSVLQEI

-972 MSGAGGFIG
+972 MSGAGGFLG

-1058 GLVYSPVYHIA
+1058 GLVYSPVYH
-1069 IQNDGA
+1069 
-1075 NGQIGA
+1075 
-1081 EAAGS
+1081 
-1086 LVQLID
+1086 
-1092 QRVQAVMLSM
+1092 
-1102 RRDGGMLS
+1102 
-1110 G
+1110 

>member
-1 MATLRELII
+1 M
-10 KISANSQSFQ
+10 
-20 SEIQR
+20 
-25 ASRMGSEYYRT
+25 
-36 LQNGGRQ
+36 
-43 AAAVARE
+43 
-50 QRRALAELNSQ
+50 
-61 LTEIRASA
+61 
-69 AGTAGV
+69 
-75 FAGAFA
+75 
-81 TGHLISLADE
+81 
-91 WSSVNARLKQASQSS
+91 
-106 DEFSSSQKVLMDISQ
+106 
-121 RTGTAFSDN
+121 
-130 AALFARSAASMREYG
+130 
-145 YSADDVLKVT
+145 
-155 EAISTGL
+155 
-162 KISGASTAEAGSVI
+162 
-176 TQFSQALAQG
+176 
-186 VLRGEEF
+186 
-193 NSVNE
+193 
-198 SGDRIVRALAA
+198 
-209 GMGVARKDLKAMA
+209 
-222 DDGKLTADKVVPA
+222 
-235 LISQLGVLRDE
+235 
-246 YAAMPET
+246 
-253 VSDGIT
+253 
-259 KVENAFMAWVG
+259 
-270 GANEASG
+270 
-277 ATKTLSG
+277 
-284 VLNGVA
+284 
-290 GNIDNVATAAGA
+290 
-302 LVAVGVARY
+302 
-311 FGNMASGAVSATA
+311 SATA

-332 EVALAEAQLRGTQ
+332 EVALAEAQFRGTQ

-379 ATQERLNRNIAART
+379 ATQERLNRNIAARS

-402 TAVGSRLMTGALGL
+402 TAVGSRLMSGALGL

-436 NQEPARES
+436 NQEQARES

-478 AEQNRLID
+478 TEQNRLID
-486 EQASRVKSLQEKIAG
+486 EQASRVKSL
-501 YQYVLANPGWTT
+501 
-513 GDGFM
+513 
-518 INHLTSVQEKIAGYQ
+518 
-533 YVLAN
+533 
-538 PGWTTGDGFMINH
+538 
-551 LTSVKTVTEGLS
+551 
-563 QATEQL
+563 
-569 AVEQSRL
+569 
-576 AQMQEKAQSIQDVL
+576 QEKAQSIQDVL

-677 EKERAR
+677 EKERVR

-692 FVGDS
+692 FVGDP

-746 QLALAGQ
+746 QLALVGQ

-765 QGELKTLTEMQKQE
+765 LGELKTLTEMQKQE
-779 LLRNAAL
+779 LLRNATL

-800 ETLKNDNV
+800 ETLKNENA
-808 AARASNEAELLGYGQ
+808 AARASNDAELLGYGQ

-865 RAQNAQYLSERL
+865 LAQNAQYLSERL
-877 KDQAAFYAESDAQ
+877 KDQAVFYAESDVQ
-890 RADWQKGLQEGL
+890 RADWQKGLQEGF

-912 ASQAAQLATEGISGL
+912 ASQAAQLATEGISGM

-940 EWRNWASSVLQEI
+940 EWRSWASSVLQEI

-972 MSGAGGFIG
+972 MSGAGGFLG

-1075 NGQIGA
+1075 NGQIGP